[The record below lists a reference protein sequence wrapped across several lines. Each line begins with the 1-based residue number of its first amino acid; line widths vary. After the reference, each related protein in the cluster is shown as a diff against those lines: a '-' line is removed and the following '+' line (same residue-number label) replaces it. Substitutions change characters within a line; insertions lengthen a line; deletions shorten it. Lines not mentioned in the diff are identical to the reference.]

1 MSLDSKLVSLSS
13 LSQKDKGAAYVD
25 LLKQLAASP
34 QPSPVDIGKL
44 VNNVVSED
52 HVGLVVARQ
61 VLGEL
66 LKVLDDEPLKSDME
80 LQKKVIEISL
90 ENIQR
95 SVSFQEQVGS
105 IPTLLLVLVAHC
117 KSYRP
122 APFD

>member
-1 MSLDSKLVSLSS
+1 MSLDSKLDSLSS

-34 QPSPVDIGKL
+34 QPSPADIGKL
-44 VNNVVSED
+44 VNNVVSEN

-66 LKVLDDEPLKSDME
+66 LKVLDDEPFKSNME

-90 ENIQR
+90 ENIQQ
-95 SVSFQEQVGS
+95 SVSFQEQVGTTNQYYERIS
-105 IPTLLLVLVAHC
+105 
-117 KSYRP
+117 
-122 APFD
+122 